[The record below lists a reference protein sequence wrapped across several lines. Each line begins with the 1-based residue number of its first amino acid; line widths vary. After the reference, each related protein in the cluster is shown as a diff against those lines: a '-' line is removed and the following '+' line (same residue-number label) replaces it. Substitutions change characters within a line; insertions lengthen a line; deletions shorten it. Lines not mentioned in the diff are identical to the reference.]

1 MTEARSSGPQISV
14 CVATYNGA
22 AFVSEQLLSILDQLS
37 PSDEVVVVDDASSD
51 DTVARIEALVDPR
64 IRVIALERNAGY
76 VRAFERAIS
85 EARGHVVF
93 LSDQDDRWL
102 PNRVRDMMEALTEAA
117 LVVSNF
123 SVFGGTATFV
133 QSRRLR
139 AQDSSRNLRNLF
151 WIWIGLRPYYGCC
164 MAFRAELTPRLLPFP
179 AFLSETHDQWI
190 GMVGNASR
198 SVIHLERDTIARRVH
213 AGNASARGN
222 RPLRTILAARVMMAR
237 AMVEAIRRGGRR
249 TPTSG

>member
-1 MTEARSSGPQISV
+1 MTDARSSRPHISV

-22 AFVSEQLLSILDQLS
+22 EFVAEQLLSILDQLS
-37 PSDEVVVVDDASSD
+37 PEDEVIVIDDASSD
-51 DTVARIEALVDPR
+51 QTVATVRALGDPR
-64 IRVIALERNAGY
+64 LRVIVLDRNVGY
-76 VRAFERAIS
+76 VRAFERAIG
-85 EARGHVVF
+85 EARGEVVF

-102 PNRVRDMMEALTEAA
+102 PDRVRDMTHALKEAA

-139 AQDSSRNLRNLF
+139 ARDSRRHLRNLL
-151 WIWIGLRPYYGCC
+151 WIWVGLRPYYGCC
-164 MAFRAELTPRLLPFP
+164 MAFRAELIPRVLPFP

-198 SVIHLERDTIARRVH
+198 SVIHLERDTVARRVH

-222 RPLRTILAARVMMAR
+222 RPLRTIVAARMMMAR
-237 AMVEAIRRGGRR
+237 AMREAIRRSRR
-249 TPTSG
+249 IPAAH